1 MPSDIANQIVRQI
14 YDADRASAIDS
25 INDALGTATYD
36 AIQARKLDFAKSMG
50 FDLEDTA
57 QDAADEIADSL
68 PDVGDV
74 EDAEVDQRQP
84 HEPPSAEATA
94 EEQPEEPETDETDS

>member
-1 MPSDIANQIVRQI
+1 MPSDISKQIVQQI

-25 INDALGTATYD
+25 INDALGAATYN
-36 AIQARKLDFAKSMG
+36 AIQARKLEFAKSMG
-50 FDLEDTA
+50 FDLDDTA

-84 HEPPSAEATA
+84 HEPPLCRGNCRRT
-94 EEQPEEPETDETDS
+94 TRRT